1 MKVAIIQSNYIP
13 WRGYFDII
21 DDVDIFIVH
30 DDLQYTK
37 GDWRNRN
44 KIKTANGTK
53 WLSVPVNYRHE
64 DKQLIMEATID
75 YQHGWVHQHVKTLKQ
90 AYAKAPYLKP
100 LFEELETILKQKYT
114 TISQLNIALIRWMME
129 KLEIR
134 TKLLMSWELEPSGA
148 KTERVISLLRA
159 VSASTYLSGP
169 AAADYLDIEAFR
181 ENGIGLE
188 YKSYAYPPYSQLWG
202 DFVGDVSILD
212 LLFNTGER
220 ARDFLKS
227 QKPSRVVA

>member
-1 MKVAIIQSNYIP
+1 MKAAVIQSNYIP

-21 DDVDIFIVH
+21 DDVDIFIIH

-53 WLSVPVNYRHE
+53 WLSVPVNYRH
-64 DKQLIMEATID
+64 DARQLIMDATID
-75 YQHGWVHQHVKTLKQ
+75 YQHGWIHQHVRTLKQ
-90 AYAKAPYLKP
+90 AYANTPYLKP
-100 LFEELETILKQKYT
+100 LFEEFETILKQKHA

-134 TKLLMSWELEPSGA
+134 TQLLMSWELNPTGA

-159 VSASTYLSGP
+159 VGTTSYLSGP
-169 AAADYLDIEAFR
+169 SAASYLDVEAFR
-181 ENGIGLE
+181 ESGIRLE
-188 YKSYAYPPYSQLWG
+188 YKSYEYPPYPQLWG
-202 DFVGDVSILD
+202 DFVGHVSTLD
-212 LLFNTGER
+212 LLFNTGDK

-227 QKPSRVVA
+227 QAPSSVVA